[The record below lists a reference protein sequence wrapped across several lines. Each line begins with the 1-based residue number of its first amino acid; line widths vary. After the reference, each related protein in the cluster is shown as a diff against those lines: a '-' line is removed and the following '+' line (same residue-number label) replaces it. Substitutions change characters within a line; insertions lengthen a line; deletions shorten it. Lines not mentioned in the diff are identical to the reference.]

1 MMNEQNWQLATDRP
15 DLYIPNKLPFFKPG
29 DESKVPEQ
37 IEGNKLIKL
46 QKTQSHYSNFCEDFD
61 TEVKDLLLDDK

>member
-1 MMNEQNWQLATDRP
+1 
-15 DLYIPNKLPFFKPG
+15 
-29 DESKVPEQ
+29 VPEQ